1 MVNRI
6 TICLSCFCA
15 SATSAV
21 FWQKLPGTH
30 SMAVIIAILMT
41 CATVILLFSI
51 IKLTKHHTLPE
62 VLLCWAVSGLLSGVL
77 WVASVGH
84 FYYAWQLPQGKIQ
97 QDVTISGRVVSG
109 GCVSG
114 VDSVQEAAYQYVV
127 VIESVNRESTATFLD
142 DGIFSSL
149 FKRVVTNTFSFKARL
164 NHQHYEFAN
173 DGIVQ
178 LAHSQEDDADLI
190 HQAAD
195 ERPEKNRILG
205 CLHNLSLIHI

>member
-15 SATSAV
+15 SAISAV
-21 FWQKLPGTH
+21 FWQKLPSTH
-30 SMAVIIAILMT
+30 SMALMIAILIISVT
-41 CATVILLFSI
+41 ISI
-51 IKLTKHHTLPE
+51 FISTTKPAEHYAFPE

-109 GCVSG
+109 GCVFG
-114 VDSVQEAAYQYVV
+114 TASVPEAAYHYVV
-127 VIESVNRESTATFLD
+127 VIESVNRESAATFLD

-178 LAHSQEDDADLI
+178 LAHSQEDDADHI
-190 HQAAD
+190 HQAA
-195 ERPEKNRILG
+195 
-205 CLHNLSLIHI
+205 